1 MALPTTKKAPKYQKI
16 KHYILQGI
24 ATRNFTDGVPSEN
37 QLAEKFSVS
46 RMTARRA
53 LNDLEREGSV
63 ERIPGKGTFIR
74 RSGHYTQGF
83 FRVRPFRKWAEDLGA
98 DLRTEV
104 LESQIVDPPEEIAQ
118 MLDYGGQMIRL
129 RILNHL
135 NEVPVRY
142 AVRYLRADQCAG
154 ILWENLAETSIHDIL
169 INKYRLPLTRI
180 SQSMTAVGLPESLAG
195 LFREKPG
202 YPVFHFQRTAY
213 SCETPVTYV
222 EYFMRGDM
230 AFKDT
235 FTPMLEVS
243 DYKP

>member
-1 MALPTTKKAPKYQKI
+1 MMTKKAPKYKKI
-16 KHYILQGI
+16 KHYILKGI
-24 ATRNFTDGVPSEN
+24 AAQSFTDGVPSEN

-53 LNDLEREGSV
+53 LDDLEREGSV
-63 ERIPGKGTFIR
+63 ERIPGKGTFVR

-98 DLRTEV
+98 ALRTEV
-104 LESQIVDPPEEIAQ
+104 LESRIVDPPEDIVEV
-118 MLDYGGQMIRL
+118 LEYRDQMIRL
-129 RILNHL
+129 RILNYL
-135 NEVPVRY
+135 NDVPVRY

-154 ILWENLAETSIHDIL
+154 ILWENLAEDSIHDIL

-180 SQSMTAVGLPESLAG
+180 SQNMTAVGLPEELAG
-195 LFREKPG
+195 VFGEDPG
-202 YPVFHFQRTAY
+202 YPVFYFQRTAY

-235 FTPMLEVS
+235 FTPMLEIA
-243 DYKP
+243 DFKPENP